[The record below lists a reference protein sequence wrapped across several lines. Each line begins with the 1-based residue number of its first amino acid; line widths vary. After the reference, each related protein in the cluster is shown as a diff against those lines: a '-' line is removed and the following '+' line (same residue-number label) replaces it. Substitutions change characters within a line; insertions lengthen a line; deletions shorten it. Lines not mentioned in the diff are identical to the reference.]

1 MAGVSKIEELERG
14 SGAPVELRVRAEAD
28 QLPVVRAV
36 AETLAV
42 LSDFTLDDI
51 ADVKLVVDEVCSQL
65 IKGSVTDA
73 ELSCTFA
80 VSDSGIRI
88 VVTSTL
94 TPTSVPKKD
103 SFGWHVLQ
111 TLTDTI
117 ELRADDAVEGQAS
130 RAVAIDVVKRRSKV

>member
-1 MAGVSKIEELERG
+1 MAGVSKIEELERD

-36 AETLAV
+36 AETLVV

-65 IKGSVTDA
+65 IKGSVANA
-73 ELSCTFA
+73 ELSCRFSVNDA
-80 VSDSGIRI
+80 GIRI

-94 TPTSVPKKD
+94 TPTSVPKQD

-111 TLTDTI
+111 TLADSI
-117 ELRADDAVEGQAS
+117 ELRAADAIDDVAG
-130 RAVAIDVVKRRSKV
+130 RTVAIDVVKRRSKV

>member
-94 TPTSVPKKD
+94 APTSVPKKD

-111 TLTDTI
+111 TLTDAI
-117 ELRADDAVEGQAS
+117 ELRADDAVEGEAG

>member
-14 SGAPVELRVRAEAD
+14 SGAPVELRVRAGAD

-94 TPTSVPKKD
+94 APTSVPKKD

-117 ELRADDAVEGQAS
+117 ELRSDDPVEGEAGHT
-130 RAVAIDVVKRRSKV
+130 VAIDVVKRRSKV

>member
-36 AETLAV
+36 AETLVV

-65 IKGSVTDA
+65 IKGSVADS
-73 ELSCTFA
+73 ELSCLFS
-80 VSDSGIRI
+80 VGDSGIRI

-94 TPTSVPKKD
+94 AATSVPKKD

-111 TLTDTI
+111 TLTDSI
-117 ELRADDAVEGQAS
+117 ELRADDAAEHDAV
-130 RAVAIDVVKRRSKV
+130 RTVAIDVVKRRSTV

>member
-94 TPTSVPKKD
+94 TSTSVPKKD

-111 TLTDTI
+111 TLTDAI
-117 ELRADDAVEGQAS
+117 ELRADDAVEGEAGHT
-130 RAVAIDVVKRRSKV
+130 VAIDVVKRRSKV

>member
-36 AETLAV
+36 AETLVV

-65 IKGSVTDA
+65 IKGSVADS
-73 ELSCTFA
+73 ELSCLFSL
-80 VSDSGIRI
+80 SDSGIRI

-94 TPTSVPKKD
+94 AATSVPKKD

-111 TLTDTI
+111 TLTDSI
-117 ELRADDAVEGQAS
+117 ELRADDADDSDAV
-130 RAVAIDVVKRRSKV
+130 RTVAIDVVKRRSTI

>member
-1 MAGVSKIEELERG
+1 MVGVSKIEELERG

-65 IKGSVTDA
+65 IKGSIADA
-73 ELSCTFA
+73 ELSCTFS

-88 VVTSTL
+88 FVTSTL
-94 TPTSVPKKD
+94 APTSVPKKD

-117 ELRADDAVEGQAS
+117 ELRADDALEGATG
-130 RAVAIDVVKRRSKV
+130 RTVAIDVVKRRNTV

>member
-36 AETLAV
+36 AETLVV

-65 IKGSVTDA
+65 IKGSVADS
-73 ELSCTFA
+73 ELSCLFS

-94 TPTSVPKKD
+94 AATSVPKKD

-111 TLTDTI
+111 TLTDSI
-117 ELRADDAVEGQAS
+117 ELRAHDADDSDAV
-130 RAVAIDVVKRRSKV
+130 RTVAIDVVKRRSTI